1 MIFLMCSGFFLLG
14 MLVGGWYASFFNR
27 KLKEGGYLKYE
38 LTDKFHKEM
47 KTGPYKPKQRWE
59 IEILKIWS

>member
-1 MIFLMCSGFFLLG
+1 MSKDMIFLMCSGFFLLG

-47 KTGPYKPKQRWE
+47 KTGPYKPKQRR
-59 IEILKIWS
+59 

>member
-1 MIFLMCSGFFLLG
+1 MNNDMIFLMCSGFFLLG
-14 MLVGGWYASFFNR
+14 MLVGGWYASYFTK

-47 KTGPYKPKQRWE
+47 KTGQYKP
-59 IEILKIWS
+59 

>member
-1 MIFLMCSGFFLLG
+1 MSNDMIFLMCSGFFLLG
-14 MLVGGWYASFFNR
+14 MLVGGWYVSFFNR

-47 KTGPYKPKQRWE
+47 KTGPYKPKQRR
-59 IEILKIWS
+59 